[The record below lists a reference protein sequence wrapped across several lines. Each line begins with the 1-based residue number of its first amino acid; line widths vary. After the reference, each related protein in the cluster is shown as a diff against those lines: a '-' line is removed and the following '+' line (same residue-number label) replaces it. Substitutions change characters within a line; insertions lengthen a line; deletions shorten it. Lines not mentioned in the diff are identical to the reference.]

1 VTGTE
6 QKFKSPSFLSFV
18 VKKFEGAAEKGP
30 GQPIKKNCRCP
41 TGTALHVTFGREFYS
56 KAGLPIKLFSGICLF
71 GLRYRKL
78 LPLAV

>member
-41 TGTALHVTFGREFYS
+41 TGTALHITFGREFYS
-56 KAGLPIKLFSGICLF
+56 KAGPRMKLFSGICPF
-71 GLRYRKL
+71 ILRYR
-78 LPLAV
+78 VMVQFE